1 MSEVYEYATRQVN
14 DTGKKASLEDA
25 RRHFAA
31 EGKEVV
37 RIKISRKEEEL
48 MSIIGLGT
56 YEDDGQLYA
65 IATVETI
72 QRSKDRLR
80 FA

>member
-1 MSEVYEYATRQVN
+1 MSEVYEYATRQVS

-37 RIKISRKEEEL
+37 LIKISRKELEL
-48 MSIIGLGT
+48 MSSIGLGT
-56 YEDDGQLYA
+56 YEDNGTLYA
-65 IATVETI
+65 IATIESDQCREKRV
-72 QRSKDRLR
+72 K